1 MLGRVLEDQR
11 PVAADPQAFPTVG
24 GVRSVATE
32 ANLAALADLSG
43 AWIDRVHQ
51 RRPPDG
57 IVLDMDS
64 SESPAF
70 GQQGGSGL

>member
-1 MLGRVLEDQR
+1 MRPRLLPGVVLGVL
-11 PVAADPQAFPTVG
+11 T
-24 GVRSVATE
+24 
-32 ANLAALADLSG
+32 LAAGGRA
-43 AWIDRVHQ
+43 RR

>member
-1 MLGRVLEDQR
+1 V
-11 PVAADPQAFPTVG
+11 
-24 GVRSVATE
+24 TE

-70 GQQGGSGL
+70 GRQGGSGL

>member
-1 MLGRVLEDQR
+1 MVCSRE
-11 PVAADPQAFPTVG
+11 

-70 GQQGGSGL
+70 GRQGGSGL